1 MSLITCCD
9 HCRTVFRV
17 TPEQLQAHGG
27 QVRCGRCMQTFDA
40 LVALVPVDVPS
51 SPPSPPEP
59 PLSEPPPAAAAI
71 TDPVPAAAEDPGALL
86 DILPEPPLA
95 QPESSPESL
104 PDTPPAAHEPEPR
117 IKPAAVARADAEN
130 PFIDEPAA
138 PEPVSAITDPAPAA
152 AEDPGALLDI
162 LPEPPL
168 AQPESSPESLP
179 DTPSAAH
186 EPEPRIK
193 PAAVARADAENPFI
207 DVPAAQPE
215 PAPRRPWLIAASVL
229 LGLVLAAQAIYFYR
243 GEIAARQPLA
253 RQWLNTACAQIGCIV
268 ALPQSPKAILIEA
281 SDLQSVDPARPNRIQ
296 LTATLRNHADHDVA
310 YPALDLVLTNA
321 NDHTLARRIFLP
333 VEYLG
338 SGRDPRAGMA
348 ANAELTVRLGLD
360 TGSLGA
366 AGFRLAV
373 LSAPQ
378 R

>member
-104 PDTPPAAHEPEPR
+104 PDTPSAAHELEPR
-117 IKPAAVARADAEN
+117 IKPVAV
-130 PFIDEPAA
+130 P
-138 PEPVSAITDPAPAA
+138 
-152 AEDPGALLDI
+152 
-162 LPEPPL
+162 
-168 AQPESSPESLP
+168 
-179 DTPSAAH
+179 
-186 EPEPRIK
+186 
-193 PAAVARADAENPFI
+193 RADAENPFI

>member
-40 LVALVPVDVPS
+40 LVALVPVDAPS
-51 SPPSPPEP
+51 SSPSPPEP
-59 PLSEPPPAAAAI
+59 PLPEPPPPADVAA
-71 TDPVPAAAEDPGALL
+71 VPAAAIA
-86 DILPEPPLA
+86 
-95 QPESSPESL
+95 
-104 PDTPPAAHEPEPR
+104 
-117 IKPAAVARADAEN
+117 
-130 PFIDEPAA
+130 
-138 PEPVSAITDPAPAA
+138 DPAPAA
-152 AEDPGALLDI
+152 AEDSGALPDI
-162 LPEPPL
+162 P
-168 AQPESSPESLP
+168 AQPSPAPAEPSLESSPDALP
-179 DTPSAAH
+179 ATH
-186 EPEPRIK
+186 EPEQPRIQ
-193 PAAVARADAENPFI
+193 PAAAVLPDADNPFI
-207 DVPAAQPE
+207 DEAAVAPAAAPA

-229 LGLVLAAQAIYFYR
+229 LGLVLAAQVIYFYR

-253 RQWLNTACAQIGCIV
+253 RQWLNMACARVGCIV

-296 LTATLRNHADHDVA
+296 LTATLRNHADHHVA

-360 TGSLGA
+360 TGTLGA

-373 LSAPQ
+373 LPAPE